1 MGVVIYE
8 HGQWWLEAI
17 HGIAWPLEG
26 CREGDLIAH
35 ACAHHQSVV
44 SQVLKVMLIRYSTAA
59 ERGGRERTNAS
70 DEWGAVEKEA
80 NNMRNGMR
88 YDMT

>member
-26 CREGDLIAH
+26 CGEGDLIAH

-44 SQVLKVMLIRYSTAA
+44 SQVLKVMLIRYSTAT
-59 ERGGRERTNAS
+59 ERGGGKERTHQS
-70 DEWGAVEKEA
+70 
-80 NNMRNGMR
+80 NGGLLRKRLIIREMA
-88 YDMT
+88 